1 MAEASY
7 VTGETVCLGDI
18 VELDGR
24 PGRIVACIDA
34 GQYSTGF
41 AEKQWAYL
49 QTGVLWEGSDGGV
62 VHMPS
67 PLDADAVFIRRKHE
81 DEQVTR

>member
-7 VTGETVCLGDI
+7 VTGETVCLGDV

-24 PGRIVACIDA
+24 LGRIVACMDS
-34 GQYSTGF
+34 GQYSPGF
-41 AEKQWAYL
+41 PEKQWAYL
-49 QTGVLWEGSDGGV
+49 QTGLLWEGSDGRV

-67 PLDADAVFIRRKHE
+67 PLDPDAVFIRRKHE
-81 DEQVTR
+81 DE